1 MIEVSSCYPWTCQWI
16 QAFDINFFGYPTRTL
31 ACILINYMCIYV
43 HIYTCIYIY
52 IHIFVTYIYIYI
64 LKYITYIYIYK
75 NLGTE
80 NAVFSYLISVMNKLP
95 VKNSCVET
103 SGTTPMKQTH
113 LFWPV
118 LLSSWPFWMS
128 IFLHQLLI
136 LHEHTFIQVM

>member
-31 ACILINYMCIYV
+31 VYKLTIRVYM
-43 HIYTCIYIY
+43 YIY
-52 IHIFVTYIYIYI
+52 IHAYTYIYIYLLHIFIYIFLNI
-64 LKYITYIYIYK
+64 LHIYIYK

-113 LFWPV
+113 LF
-118 LLSSWPFWMS
+118 
-128 IFLHQLLI
+128 
-136 LHEHTFIQVM
+136 